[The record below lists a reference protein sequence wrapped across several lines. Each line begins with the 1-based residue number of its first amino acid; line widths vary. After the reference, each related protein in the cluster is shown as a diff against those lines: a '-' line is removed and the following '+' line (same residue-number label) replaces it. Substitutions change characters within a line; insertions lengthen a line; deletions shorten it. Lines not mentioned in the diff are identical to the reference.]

1 MDPGGLKYT
10 GTHEW
15 IRREEGSAT
24 AEIGITAHAVEQLK
38 DVVYLEL
45 PKPGA
50 QVKKDSS
57 FGVIESVKAVFE
69 LNSPV
74 SGEVVEANQPLT
86 AKVELLKE
94 DVYGAGW
101 MIRVKL
107 ADENELEGLMD
118 AVAYEQYLKVQES
131 EN

>member
-10 GTHEW
+10 TTHEW
-15 IRREEGSAT
+15 IRREEGSET
-24 AEIGITAHAVEQLK
+24 AEIGITAHAVEQLR

-45 PKPGA
+45 PKPGT
-50 QVKKDSS
+50 QIKKDSP

-74 SGEVVEANQPLT
+74 SGDVVEANQPLT
-86 AKVELLKE
+86 SKVEMLKE
-94 DVYGAGW
+94 DAYGAGW

-107 ADENELEGLMD
+107 SDENELEGLMD
-118 AVAYEQYLKVQES
+118 AAAYKQYLSAQES
-131 EN
+131 ES